1 MKKTISRKSSGVAKK
16 AAPKCKTLS
25 RPVPPPPIKKA
36 SAATRPGNSRTN
48 SYTQSE
54 FLENVRSF
62 CGLTKRSLA
71 REMCDDLARFITDS
85 LRKGYKLPLL
95 GLGKMYVRQ
104 TKART
109 GRNPATGE
117 IIQIAPKKRVRF
129 AAAKSLKEAVL

>member
-1 MKKTISRKSSGVAKK
+1 MKKTISKKSTGAAKK
-16 AAPKCKTLS
+16 AAPKAKTLS
-25 RPVPPPPIKKA
+25 RPVPPPPIKKS

-62 CGLTKRSLA
+62 CGLAKRSQA
-71 REMCDDLARFITDS
+71 REVCEDLARFITDS